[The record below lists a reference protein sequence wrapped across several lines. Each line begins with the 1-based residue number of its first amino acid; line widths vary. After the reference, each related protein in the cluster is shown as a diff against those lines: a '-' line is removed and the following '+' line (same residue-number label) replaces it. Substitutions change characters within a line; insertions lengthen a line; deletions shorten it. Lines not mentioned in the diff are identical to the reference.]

1 MRILI
6 TNDDGIHAPALRV
19 LQEELRSLGEVVIV
33 APDRDQSAASHAL
46 TLQRPLRVQ
55 RLSDHIYSV
64 DGTPTD
70 CVVIASNGLLS
81 EKPELVVSGIN
92 HGPNMGE
99 DVTYSGT
106 VAAATE
112 GVMQKVPALAVSLVT
127 REPADF
133 RDPARFV
140 RELVQH
146 VTGRGMGRSTLLNV
160 NIPHRP
166 WAQIQG
172 VRLTRLGTRIYRD
185 TLIEKTDPRGRAY
198 YWIGGLDPVWEVE
211 DGTDFQAVQEGYIS
225 VTPLSLDL
233 TDYKTLVE
241 MKAWGLHP

>member
-19 LQEELRSLGEVVIV
+19 LQEALRPFGTVVVV
-33 APDRDQSAASHAL
+33 APDRDQSASSHAL
-46 TLQRPLRVQ
+46 TLHRPLRVT
-55 RLSDHIYSV
+55 RIADDVYSV

-70 CVVIASNGLLS
+70 CVVISANGLLP
-81 EKPELVVSGIN
+81 EPPELVVSGIN

-106 VAAATE
+106 VAAAME
-112 GVMQKVPALAVSLVT
+112 GVMQGVPALSVSLVT

-133 RDPARFV
+133 KEPAGFV
-140 RELVQH
+140 RELLRKVAE
-146 VTGRGMGRSTLLNV
+146 RGMGRGTLLNV
-160 NIPHRP
+160 NLPHRP
-166 WAQIQG
+166 WAEIKG
-172 VRLTRLGTRIYRD
+172 VRVTRLGTRIYRD
-185 TLIEKTDPRGRAY
+185 SLVEKTDPRGKAY
-198 YWIGGLDPVWEVE
+198 YWIGGLEPVWKREE
-211 DGTDFQAVQEGYIS
+211 GTDFQAVEEGYVS

-241 MKAWGLHP
+241 MESWGLRP